1 MMDSKIQELESKL
14 QDAINNY
21 DKEAALWEGKHH
33 FLEQQKDQYKK
44 DLDDASQKFQ
54 QTVDQITKQQHD
66 NKSKQDTNH
75 NMIVT

>member
-1 MMDSKIQELESKL
+1 M
-14 QDAINNY
+14 
-21 DKEAALWEGKHH
+21 WEGRNQ

-44 DLDDASQKFQ
+44 DLDEASQKFQ